1 LGSADRKEREKE
13 IRRTDIIE
21 AAERVIF
28 AKGYDAATM
37 DDVAKEA
44 QFSKRTVYIYFNS
57 KEQIYFEIMARGY
70 RRLLELL
77 EQDGNGS
84 AEVSAPEG
92 IRRMG
97 WLFYRFGMEYPEY
110 FEAIMEY
117 ENGEMDFLKGV
128 PDSSREECYALGE
141 RIMER
146 LISLL
151 DRGLIEGTFRFEGGS
166 RRTALVL
173 WASIVGIFNMA
184 RRKKHYLEHYYQ
196 TTEEQLISE
205 AFDLLFR
212 SIAVPTGGN
221 FQ

>member
-1 LGSADRKEREKE
+1 MGIADRKERQKE
-13 IRRTDIIE
+13 IRRSDIIE

-28 AKGYDAATM
+28 AKGYAAATM

-70 RRLLELL
+70 RRLLALWEEEEDGSRLL
-77 EQDGNGS
+77 DATGE
-84 AEVSAPEG
+84 
-92 IRRMG
+92 IRRLG
-97 WLFYRFGMEYPEY
+97 LLFYRFGAEFPDY
-110 FEAIMEY
+110 FQAIMEY

-146 LISLL
+146 LIAAL
-151 DRGLIEGTFRFEGGS
+151 DRGLAEGSLHFTGGS

-173 WASIVGIFNMA
+173 WAAIVGIFNMA
-184 RRKKHYLEHYYQ
+184 RRKKRYLEHYYE
-196 TTEEQLISE
+196 TTEEQLIAE
-205 AFDLLFR
+205 AFDLLLR
-212 SIAVPTGGN
+212 SIAAPGGGSV
-221 FQ
+221 

>member
-1 LGSADRKEREKE
+1 MGSLNRKEREKE

-21 AAERVIF
+21 AAERIFF
-28 AKGYDAATM
+28 AKGYSAATM

-70 RRLLELL
+70 RRLLEMM
-77 EQDGNGS
+77 EQSGDTTGS
-84 AEVSAPEG
+84 TGAPEE
-92 IRRMG
+92 IRRMA
-97 WLFYRFGMEYPEY
+97 WLFYRFGQEFPDY
-110 FEAIMEY
+110 FQAIMEY

-146 LISLL
+146 LIAALE
-151 DRGLIEGTFRFEGGS
+151 RGLAEGTLSFDNGS

-173 WASIVGIFNMA
+173 WAAIVGLFTMA
-184 RRKKHYLEHYYQ
+184 RRKQRYLDHYYN
-196 TTEEQLISE
+196 TTEEQLITE
-205 AFDLLFR
+205 AFGLLLR
-212 SIAVPTGGN
+212 SITPTGGRN
-221 FQ
+221 L